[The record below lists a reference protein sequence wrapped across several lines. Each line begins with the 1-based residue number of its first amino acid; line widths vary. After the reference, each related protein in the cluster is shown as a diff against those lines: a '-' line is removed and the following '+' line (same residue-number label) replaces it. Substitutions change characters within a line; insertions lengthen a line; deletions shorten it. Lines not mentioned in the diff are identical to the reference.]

1 MSQAVALLVSLH
13 KMQGLNLRGLS
24 FRGYF
29 MVLLILSRQIRHSKC
44 IYTLSQAYVARW
56 RGFRA
61 PVASTAMPEVSKLL
75 EGPPHAGRVLG
86 VVWTKR
92 DTLPPPPKLGAWC
105 EGEILTT
112 SKPQQTGEAT
122 AWIWAKRPKRE
133 RNNSNKYFLIIYL
146 LAQQPKGQNYS
157 LNTTGWLSQWQPQGQ
172 LHRRHKK
179 QRENTQNTSRK
190 RVNKK
195 IHPKITTKTILWNV
209 KEKFVKLKF
218 SYVHR
223 STHYVQFN

>member
-1 MSQAVALLVSLH
+1 MYLHLVAGVCSSVTGLPCTSGHYSNAGGIQAVGRATPCWTGVR
-13 KMQGLNLRGLS
+13 RGLDKE
-24 FRGYF
+24 RYP
-29 MVLLILSRQIRHSKC
+29 
-44 IYTLSQAYVARW
+44 A
-56 RGFRA
+56 
-61 PVASTAMPEVSKLL
+61 
-75 EGPPHAGRVLG
+75 
-86 VVWTKR
+86 
-92 DTLPPPPKLGAWC
+92 PPPKLGAWC

-157 LNTTGWLSQWQPQGQ
+157 LNTTGWLSKWQPQGQ

-179 QRENTQNTSRK
+179 HRENTQNTSRK